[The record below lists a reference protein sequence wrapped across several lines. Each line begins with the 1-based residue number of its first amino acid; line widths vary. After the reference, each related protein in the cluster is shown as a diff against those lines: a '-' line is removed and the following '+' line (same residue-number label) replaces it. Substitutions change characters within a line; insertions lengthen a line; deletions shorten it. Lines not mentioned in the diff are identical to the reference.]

1 MEGLFKEAQSLL
13 APLQSVG
20 DSQTVCNFA
29 NWQRSILA
37 ELPFLLDNQVYVDEA
52 GEVIETYA
60 NGEVL
65 YGLIS
70 NVPALGQ
77 KMIHVT
83 EKQEMAQIPTVA
95 VVDSNQI
102 ETDFYLIQW
111 NKSGQLTSVF
121 DKELKREVLSGTGN
135 VLQLFEDKPMNFDAW
150 DIDIYYQEKFQ
161 ELAAQEII
169 VKPANALYQCVE
181 FIYRFGESTI
191 KQEMR
196 LYPHTRRIDFVT
208 DIDWQERQQLLKAK
222 FDVAVRATYAT
233 YDIQYGNVRRA
244 NNWNTSWEMAKFET
258 VAHQWMDMSQRDFGV
273 SILNDSKY
281 GCDVKDQTMR
291 LSLLKGAIHPDP
303 TADMGQHHFTYSLY
317 PHRGDFIEGKTIQ
330 EAWEINEKPL
340 VLNGSI
346 GTLPQITTTQDA
358 TIVIDTIKKAEDGN
372 GWIIRAHEY
381 AGTDQTVDLTIEGLT
396 WWRETDL
403 LERNIGEVKD
413 KQPSLTFAPYEIKT
427 IRFGK

>member
-1 MEGLFKEAQSLL
+1 
-13 APLQSVG
+13 
-20 DSQTVCNFA
+20 
-29 NWQRSILA
+29 
-37 ELPFLLDNQVYVDEA
+37 
-52 GEVIETYA
+52 
-60 NGEVL
+60 
-65 YGLIS
+65 
-70 NVPALGQ
+70 
-77 KMIHVT
+77 
-83 EKQEMAQIPTVA
+83 
-95 VVDSNQI
+95 
-102 ETDFYLIQW
+102 
-111 NKSGQLTSVF
+111 
-121 DKELKREVLSGTGN
+121 
-135 VLQLFEDKPMNFDAW
+135 
-150 DIDIYYQEKFQ
+150 
-161 ELAAQEII
+161 
-169 VKPANALYQCVE
+169 
-181 FIYRFGESTI
+181 
-191 KQEMR
+191 
-196 LYPHTRRIDFVT
+196 
-208 DIDWQERQQLLKAK
+208 
-222 FDVAVRATYAT
+222 
-233 YDIQYGNVRRA
+233 
-244 NNWNTSWEMAKFET
+244 WEMAKFET